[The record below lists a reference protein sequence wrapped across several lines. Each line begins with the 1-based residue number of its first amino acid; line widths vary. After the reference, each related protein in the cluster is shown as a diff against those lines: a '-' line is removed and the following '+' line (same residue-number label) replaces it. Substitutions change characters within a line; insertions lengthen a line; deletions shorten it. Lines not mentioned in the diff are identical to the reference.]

1 MIDIHTHIL
10 PGIDDGCENFEQAIF
25 LLNDSVNQNVTD
37 LFLTPHR
44 RKAFNANISE
54 ILKQYEL
61 LCSLAKK
68 EGFNINLYYGQ
79 EIFVDRDFKKLLND
93 KEVIGLGGSN
103 VLLLEFDYFKRTDIA
118 EICYETKCKGYI
130 PVCAHVERYD
140 YFSVEEAVEVKDVGG
155 FIQVNAG
162 SLIKKIDN
170 RAQRKKALKFFDE
183 KLVDFVASDTH
194 FTRGNM
200 LASARE
206 VIVKRYG
213 KQMANDVF
221 YNNAKELILDRIKG

>member
-10 PGIDDGCENFEQAIF
+10 PGLDDGCENFEQAIS
-25 LLNDSVNQNVTD
+25 LLTDAVNQKVTD

-44 RKAFNANISE
+44 RKVFNADESAIK
-54 ILKQYEL
+54 KQYKL
-61 LCSLAKK
+61 LCDMAKNK
-68 EGFNINLYYGQ
+68 GLNINLYYGQ

-118 EICYETKCKGYI
+118 EICYETKCRGYI

-162 SLIKKIDN
+162 SFVKKF
-170 RAQRKKALKFFDE
+170 ARKEYKRALKLLNE

-200 LASARE
+200 LSSAKE

-213 KQMANDVF
+213 EQTANDVF
-221 YNNAKELILDRIKG
+221 YNNAKEIILDKIKG

>member
-10 PGIDDGCENFEQAIF
+10 PGLDDGCENFEQAIS
-25 LLNDSVNQNVTD
+25 LVKDAVNQNITD

-44 RKAFNANISE
+44 RKSFNADFLAIK
-54 ILKQYEL
+54 KQYDFLCEL
-61 LCSLAKK
+61 VEK
-68 EGFNINLYYGQ
+68 EGLDINLFYGQ
-79 EIFVDRDFKKLLND
+79 EIFVDKDFKKLLND
-93 KEVIGLGGSN
+93 KEVVGLGGSN
-103 VLLLEFDYFKRTDIA
+103 MLLLEFDYFNSTDVA

-130 PVCAHVERYD
+130 PICAHVERYE

-162 SLIKKIDN
+162 SLIKKL
-170 RAQRKKALKFFDE
+170 ARKEYKRALKFFDE

-200 LASARE
+200 LSNARE

-213 KQMANDVF
+213 EETANDVF
-221 YNNAKELILDRIKG
+221 YNNAKEIILDKIKG

>member
-10 PGIDDGCENFEQAIF
+10 PGLDDGCENFEQALS
-25 LLNDSVNQNVTD
+25 LLKDAVNQNVTD

-44 RKAFNANISE
+44 RKTFNADLSAIK
-54 ILKQYEL
+54 KQYDV
-61 LCSLAKK
+61 LCDISKN
-68 EGFNINLYYGQ
+68 EGLNINLYYGQ

-103 VLLLEFDYFKRTDIA
+103 VLLLEFDYFKSMDIA
-118 EICYETKCKGYI
+118 EICYETKCRGYI

-155 FIQVNAG
+155 FIQINSG
-162 SLIKKIDN
+162 SLIKKLAKKEHK
-170 RAQRKKALKFFDE
+170 RALRFFDE

-194 FTRGNM
+194 FTRGSM
-200 LASARE
+200 LANARE
-206 VIVKRYG
+206 VITKRYG
-213 KQMANDVF
+213 EQVANDVF
-221 YNNAKELILDRIKG
+221 YNNAKALILEKIKG